1 MDLPDAEKKVNEDV
15 EFILVGAGL
24 PRTGTL
30 STWTALEKLLPG
42 KCHHMLRAF
51 TGKNDGAFWT
61 KASRGELSDEDWRE
75 FIRSERLS
83 ACVDYPMSL
92 YWKDLATLYPN
103 AKVLLTVRDP
113 VRWYTSVKN
122 TIRNIQVF
130 MSSSLLAAPL
140 RMLQR
145 FTGQSMAAADFTCW
159 GPTHLGPRYPRG
171 LFGVID
177 SGEETA
183 VRFFNDWTAQ
193 VKAEIPA
200 DRLLVFEVKQ
210 GWGPL
215 CQFLGLP
222 EPEEPFP
229 NVNDT
234 AEQLDRMRKAKVLCT
249 ILWAVGAAGLGT
261 AAYYFKDFI
270 PKPEIIFH

>member
-1 MDLPDAEKKVNEDV
+1 MFEKTPNKMDLPNAEKQVNEDV

-30 STWTALEKLLPG
+30 STWTALEKILPG

-75 FIRSERLS
+75 FIRSEQLS

-92 YWKDLATLYPN
+92 FWKDLATLYPK

-140 RMLQR
+140 R
-145 FTGQSMAAADFTCW
+145 
-159 GPTHLGPRYPRG
+159 LG
-171 LFGVID
+171 LTNFLICIW
-177 SGEETA
+177 S
-183 VRFFNDWTAQ
+183 
-193 VKAEIPA
+193 
-200 DRLLVFEVKQ
+200 
-210 GWGPL
+210 
-215 CQFLGLP
+215 QFLHCHI
-222 EPEEPFP
+222 PFYLLR
-229 NVNDT
+229 N
-234 AEQLDRMRKAKVLCT
+234 
-249 ILWAVGAAGLGT
+249 
-261 AAYYFKDFI
+261 YFLHQHKQVYDNAM
-270 PKPEIIFH
+270 